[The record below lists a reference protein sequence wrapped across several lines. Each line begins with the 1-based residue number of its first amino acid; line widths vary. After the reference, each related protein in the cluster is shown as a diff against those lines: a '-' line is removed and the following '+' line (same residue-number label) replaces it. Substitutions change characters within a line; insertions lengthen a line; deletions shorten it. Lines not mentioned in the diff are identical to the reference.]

1 MRPGA
6 APLRVDAVRA
16 LRRCAP
22 RCPQKSRP
30 LFRNPEEGTG
40 AGVKAH
46 DTLSPSRHDARVRT
60 VWLQHCIVLSTA
72 RASICGVTVTAVGVR
87 IARRNYSFLSP
98 ALDIQLSIILR
109 CASIAL
115 LTVSRHASNALRVPS
130 SQF

>member
-16 LRRCAP
+16 LRCSA
-22 RCPQKSRP
+22 
-30 LFRNPEEGTG
+30 L
-40 AGVKAH
+40 VKAH
-46 DTLSPSRHDARVRT
+46 NSSPPSRHNARVRT

-72 RASICGVTVTAVGVR
+72 RASICGDAVTAAGVR

-98 ALDIQLSIILR
+98 VLDIQLSIILR